1 MRTKKGTAIIL
12 TLFCVISILSLSA
25 CGGTT
30 VTGTKP
36 VSGQTVTAQS
46 GNGSPASNGGN
57 NGTQQTTKPVPAT
70 TTDCPAS
77 GTARAMVTA
86 PLALGSDP
94 TIVYAIN
101 SPDGTTSPTTILKRF
116 DAKNGQKTV
125 ILTLQNTF
133 IQNEQLSADG
143 QWVLF
148 TATTTGSPDRLEMI
162 RLDGQ
167 GQQTLYCGAASFVQ
181 WSPDQKYLAF
191 DQTTGSYQNIE
202 LLTLATGTLQTELH
216 NATTSIASSI
226 HVQTW
231 LNNTHLYLFG
241 LSVNG
246 HRDSIFLLDTSKGA
260 NQNIQ
265 SVLTLSQNQFIDFDS
280 SFDGQHLYIA
290 SSDCETAGC
299 LPPGTITTQ
308 SATTPSAAQK
318 LLNDPKHAIMTI
330 RAVTASTLF
339 FVLSNS
345 ANPSLD
351 NTQNGLWKMNANGT
365 GLTRLTSDAG
375 YANVRLNEQSQYTWS
390 NLSRDNS
397 FFVAEEDTQGGATG
411 IVKSALIYGSIY
423 NGNVQTFAQGDE
435 TQALSIVGWA
445 TM

>member
-1 MRTKKGTAIIL
+1 
-12 TLFCVISILSLSA
+12 
-25 CGGTT
+25 
-30 VTGTKP
+30 
-36 VSGQTVTAQS
+36 
-46 GNGSPASNGGN
+46 
-57 NGTQQTTKPVPAT
+57 
-70 TTDCPAS
+70 
-77 GTARAMVTA
+77 MVTA

-94 TIVYAIN
+94 TIVYAVN
-101 SPDGTTSPTTILKRF
+101 SPDGTTSPTAILKRF
-116 DAKNGQKTV
+116 DTKTGQKTV
-125 ILTLQNTF
+125 ILTLQNTS

-148 TATTTGSPDRLEMI
+148 TATPTSSPARLEMI
-162 RLDGQ
+162 RMDGQ
-167 GQQTLYCGAASFVQ
+167 GQQTLYCGSASFVQ

-191 DQTTGSYQNIE
+191 DQTTSADQNIE

-216 NATTSIASSI
+216 NATTSIANSI

-231 LNNTHLYLFG
+231 LDNTHLYLFG
-241 LSVNG
+241 LSVDG
-246 HRDSIFLLDTSKGA
+246 HHDSIFLLNTSQGA

-299 LPPGTITTQ
+299 LPPGKITTQ
-308 SATTPSAAQK
+308 SATTPSTAQT
-318 LLNDPKHAIMTI
+318 LLTDPKHAIMTI
-330 RAVTASTLF
+330 RAVTANALL

-365 GLTRLTSDAG
+365 GLTRMTRDAS
-375 YANVRLNEQSQYTWS
+375 YANVHLNEQSQYPWS

-397 FFVAEEDTQGGATG
+397 FFAAEEDTQGGATG
-411 IVKSALIYGSIY
+411 IVKSALLYRSMYG
-423 NGNVQTFAQGDE
+423 GDVQVFAYGDE
-435 TQALSIVGWA
+435 TQVLNIVGW
-445 TM
+445 TTI